1 MSKRSFEIKND
12 VSISLFKRRL
22 CAGCAGF
29 TILKNCQDFFIDFER
44 KKFWREEALAELD
57 LFKNSQNPPNL
68 NLFRTHQK

>member
-1 MSKRSFEIKND
+1 MSKRSFEIKN
-12 VSISLFKRRL
+12 VSISLFQHRL

-44 KKFWREEALAELD
+44 KKFWREALAELAD

-68 NLFRTHQK
+68 NLFPIHQK